1 VRRSVEDLELLL
13 EADGCDFEHA
23 AYPPACD
30 PPAGPF
36 RMRPLEVGGV
46 KLEVERRELKTDDFR
61 LAVLFHCGSCLFAGP
76 RDLAEFFRG
85 PVARVFGMEAEP
97 LPPRAPPSRPADDL
111 LDDLTPP
118 EPPRRRKAAGT
129 AKAVAPRPHDL
140 ARRLAPAVR
149 GQELALPRVADAVCT
164 QLAKSAPARP
174 ASVLLIGPSGTGK
187 TSTVEALPAALA
199 DLGFGGAHVFRV
211 DCNELLHDSDLRK
224 FFGAPPSYIGYVE
237 DPPLFTALC
246 RPRCILLLD
255 EIEKASDAVRAVF
268 LGLLDEGHVTAPDGE
283 RVDARSTVV
292 AMTSNAGADDLAY
305 RLRDLPPHGR
315 EEQDAC
321 RDHLLCEG
329 WPPELV
335 GRIGS
340 IAVFDRLDEEA
351 LRGVAENAIH
361 ALAAEFGL
369 ELRELPPVLA
379 DVVHDLAAASDIGA
393 RALTYAARDLLATAF
408 AEAAREGIR
417 GAVALD
423 PGPPP
428 RVVARSPSS
437 V

>member
-1 VRRSVEDLELLL
+1 
-13 EADGCDFEHA
+13 
-23 AYPPACD
+23 
-30 PPAGPF
+30 
-36 RMRPLEVGGV
+36 
-46 KLEVERRELKTDDFR
+46 
-61 LAVLFHCGSCLFAGP
+61 
-76 RDLAEFFRG
+76 
-85 PVARVFGMEAEP
+85 
-97 LPPRAPPSRPADDL
+97 
-111 LDDLTPP
+111 
-118 EPPRRRKAAGT
+118 
-129 AKAVAPRPHDL
+129 
-140 ARRLAPAVR
+140 
-149 GQELALPRVADAVCT
+149 
-164 QLAKSAPARP
+164 
-174 ASVLLIGPSGTGK
+174 
-187 TSTVEALPAALA
+187 
-199 DLGFGGAHVFRV
+199 
-211 DCNELLHDSDLRK
+211 
-224 FFGAPPSYIGYVE
+224 
-237 DPPLFTALC
+237 
-246 RPRCILLLD
+246 
-255 EIEKASDAVRAVF
+255 
-268 LGLLDEGHVTAPDGE
+268 
-283 RVDARSTVV
+283 
-292 AMTSNAGADDLAY
+292 MTSNAGADDLAY

-393 RALTYAARDLLATAF
+393 RALTYAARDLLAAAF

-428 RVVARSPSS
+428 RVVARSRRLACEP
-437 V
+437 